1 MALLWIRPGST
12 ALSLLLV
19 LLATSVSLAAPTNL
33 PDVAERA
40 VKSVVNI
47 ASTKKLVSRRGM
59 LADPLFRRFFGDRG
73 GIPEQKN
80 NSLGSGVVISA
91 DGLILT
97 NSHVVHETTDIKV
110 TTADGKEF
118 DATIV
123 GTDPKSDV
131 AVLRIDGD
139 ASGLTPMPVGDS
151 KRLRLGETVIAIG
164 NPFGLGHTVTMG
176 IVSAKGR
183 ANMGITEYEDF
194 IQTDAAINPGNSGGA
209 LVNLKGELVGI
220 NTAIVSRSG
229 GYQGIGFA
237 IPTDMAVAI
246 KKSLVATGTVR
257 RGWLGISIQPLDRRL
272 SAHLGVQA
280 GTQGVLVAGVL
291 DGTPA
296 QKAGLQSGD
305 VILTVDGKQTRS
317 PAALRNTIAMKG
329 QGQTTEIKYIRDG
342 RERSITVVLGE
353 LDSPSAKMDPPQS
366 SGNPTQFRGLD
377 IQRVDRSWR
386 KRLGLNSAVSGVV
399 VTGVDPGSAAQ
410 RAGIKQGDIIVSID
424 RKPTRTVNSV
434 QKALRGQA
442 GDVLVRIRRGE
453 SSSYVVLGTDSG
465 E

>member
-1 MALLWIRPGST
+1 MVLDCNRRAGTIV
-12 ALSLLLV
+12 SLLL
-19 LLATSVSLAAPTNL
+19 LLLVSPASFAAPANL

-47 ASTKKLVSRRGM
+47 ASTKKLTSRRGM
-59 LADPLFRRFFGDRG
+59 LSDPLFRRFFGDRG
-73 GIPEQKN
+73 AIPQPKS

-91 DGLILT
+91 DGLIMT

-131 AVLRIDGD
+131 AVLRVDGD
-139 ASGLTPMPVGDS
+139 ASELTPMPVGDS
-151 KRLRLGETVIAIG
+151 NRLRLGETVIAIG

-237 IPTDMAVAI
+237 IPTDMAVTI
-246 KKSLVATGTVR
+246 KDSLVSTGTVR

-272 SAHLGVQA
+272 AGHLGIEA

-296 QKAGLQSGD
+296 EKAGLKSGD
-305 VILTVDGKQTRS
+305 VILTVDGKATRS

-329 QGQTTEIKYIRDG
+329 QGQSTDIKYLRDG
-342 RERSITVVLGE
+342 RQQSLTVVLAE
-353 LDSPSAKMDPPQS
+353 LDNPTAQRPKAEPTA
-366 SGNPTQFRGLD
+366 NPTQLRGLD
-377 IQRVDRSWR
+377 AQRLDRVWR
-386 KRLGLNSAVSGVV
+386 KRLGLKSATSGVV
-399 VTGVDPGSAAQ
+399 VTGVDPGSAAH

-424 RKPTRTVNSV
+424 RKATRTVSALR
-434 QKALRGQA
+434 KALRGQS
-442 GDVLVRIRRGE
+442 GDVLVRVRRGQ